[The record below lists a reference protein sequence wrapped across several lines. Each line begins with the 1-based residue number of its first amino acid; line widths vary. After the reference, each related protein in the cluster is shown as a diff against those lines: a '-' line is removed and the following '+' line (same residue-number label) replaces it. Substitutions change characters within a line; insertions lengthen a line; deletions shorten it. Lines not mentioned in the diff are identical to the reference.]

1 MKAPFQILSLIGLII
16 ALPSTLL
23 AQGEPILKKGETFN
37 LRISGVPANEA
48 AVINGPYTISD
59 DGLIRLHLINP
70 VSASGLTP
78 SKLSAKIESTYKSAQ
93 IYTKPTVN
101 INVSSQGGTERY
113 VTVLGEVAAQGP
125 VAYNP
130 NLTLLAAIGQAR
142 GFTDFA
148 DRKQVILV
156 RNGKRTYHDLSRAG
170 SKDDVVLKPGD
181 QVAVRI
187 ENKLRD
193 LFDKNKKSSD

>member
-1 MKAPFQILSLIGLII
+1 MKTSFRILTLVGLII
-16 ALPSTLL
+16 ALPSALL
-23 AQGEPILKKGETFN
+23 AQGEPILKKGETFT

-59 DGLIRLHLINP
+59 DGMIRLHLINP
-70 VSASGLTP
+70 VNASGLTP
-78 SKLSAKIESTYKSAQ
+78 SRLSAKIETTYKSAE

-101 INVSSQGGTERY
+101 INVAGGGAAERY
-113 VTVLGEVAAQGP
+113 VTVMGEVAAQGP

-142 GFTDFA
+142 GFTDYA
-148 DRKQVILV
+148 DKKQVILV
-156 RNGKRTYHDLSRAG
+156 RNGQRTYHDLSRAG
-170 SKDDVVLKPGD
+170 TKDDVVLKPGD
-181 QVAVRI
+181 QIAVRI

-193 LFDKNKKSSD
+193 LFKGKKGSD